1 MFSRTAQRVLM
12 IMLLTVLAVGCNK
25 SSPTSP
31 GGNTGGGNG
40 NGSVTVQSVAVSG
53 NLAVSEGATSQL
65 TATATMSNGST
76 QDVTG
81 QATWESS
88 NTMIATV
95 SATGLLT
102 AVATGTADISATYQ
116 GRMGRGTA
124 QVAAARYLLTV
135 TANSVTALD
144 TCDDFTQ
151 GLSNG
156 EFAIRVRAET
166 ANGGGLTMTTTSNYP
181 SRSGA
186 VSLGRNETLSI
197 TTVRDFNVNGAPGQF
212 VRVLFDA
219 TEWDEQFVL
228 IPPSVR
234 DIHDSRMSNRTVS
247 RAHGFDNGSFGSLGS
262 NTLTIGN
269 NDCGIR
275 LNYTVTA
282 TRQ

>member
-1 MFSRTAQRVLM
+1 MFTRTAQRVLM
-12 IMLLTVLAVGCNK
+12 LMLLTVLAVGCNK
-25 SSPTSP
+25 SSPTAP
-31 GGNTGGGNG
+31 GGGGGGGG

-53 NLAVSEGATSQL
+53 NLAVSEGSTSQL

-76 QDVTG
+76 QDVSG

-124 QVAAARYLLTV
+124 QVSAARYELSV

-156 EFAIRVRAET
+156 EFALRVRVET
-166 ANGGGLTMTTTSNYP
+166 TGGGGLTMTTTSNYP

-186 VSLGRNETLSI
+186 ISLGRNETRSI
-197 TTVRDFNVNGAPGQF
+197 TTVRDFTLNGAPGQF
-212 VRVLFDA
+212 LRVLFDA
-219 TEWDEQFVL
+219 TEWDQQIVL
-228 IPPSVR
+228 LPPSTR
-234 DIHDSRMSNRTVS
+234 DIHDSRMSNRTTS
-247 RAHGFDNGSFGSLGS
+247 RAHGFDNGSFGPLGS

-269 NDCGIR
+269 SSCGIR

>member
-12 IMLLTVLAVGCNK
+12 IMLLAVLAAGCNK

-31 GGNTGGGNG
+31 PNPGPGGNG
-40 NGSVTVQSVAVSG
+40 NLTVQSVAVSG
-53 NLAVSEGATSQL
+53 TLAVSEGSTSQL
-65 TATATMSNGST
+65 TASATMSNGST
-76 QDVTG
+76 QDVSG
-81 QATWESS
+81 QATWSSS
-88 NTMIATV
+88 NAMVATV

-102 AVATGTADISATYQ
+102 AVATGNADISATYQ
-116 GRMGRGTA
+116 GQTGRGTA
-124 QVAAARYLLTV
+124 QVSAALYRLTV

-166 ANGGGLTMTTTSNYP
+166 AGGGGLTMTTTSNYP

-186 VSLGRNETLSI
+186 ISLGRNETLSI

-234 DIHDSRMSNRTVS
+234 DIHDSRMSNRTVT
-247 RAHGFDNGSFGSLGS
+247 RTHGFDNGAFGPLGS

-269 NDCGIR
+269 SSCGIR